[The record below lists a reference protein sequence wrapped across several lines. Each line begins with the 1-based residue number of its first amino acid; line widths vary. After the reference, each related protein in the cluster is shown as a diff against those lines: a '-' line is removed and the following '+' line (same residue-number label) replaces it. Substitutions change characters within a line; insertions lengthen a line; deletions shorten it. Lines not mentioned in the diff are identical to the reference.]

1 MAADV
6 IQPTPADPVSAPIR
20 VLCVDDHAMLREGI
34 AAVLQAQPDML
45 LVGEA
50 ANGRE
55 AVERHRTLRPD
66 VTLMDIQ
73 MPVMGG
79 IEAVA
84 EIRAECPCARIVML
98 TTYKGDVQALQALQ
112 AGASGYLL
120 KSMLRKEL
128 LEAIR
133 QVHAGHRHVPAEIA
147 RELAEH
153 VTDEMLSTREVEVL
167 RLVAAGS
174 SNKRVAAALQVTED
188 TVKAH
193 MKHVLAKLGAADRT
207 HAVTIALRRG
217 IIQL

>member
-84 EIRAECPCARIVML
+84 EIRAECPGARIVML